1 MEIGLSLKKD
11 LFKNV
16 SLYPHCLLIIKMV
29 IFQKVY
35 YIEEYKYKY
44 KL

>member
-16 SLYPHCLLIIKMV
+16 SLYPHCLFIIEMV
-29 IFQKVY
+29 ILFQKVY
-35 YIEEYKYKY
+35 YIEE
-44 KL
+44 